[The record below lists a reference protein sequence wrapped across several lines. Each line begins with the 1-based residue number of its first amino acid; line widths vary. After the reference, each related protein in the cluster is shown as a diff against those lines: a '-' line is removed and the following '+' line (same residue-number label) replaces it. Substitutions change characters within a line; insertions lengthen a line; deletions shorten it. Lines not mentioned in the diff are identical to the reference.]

1 MSKEIRFKGIVA
13 TLAQIAADAFAGRI
27 SWASDLARPV
37 HYYTDSDYAVLA
49 RKDVAETFPG
59 IVNASTVGV
68 GIRPKVSLADGT
80 DAVQDAAT
88 FRGTIG
94 AQHRNEAVNVT
105 VTYPGP
111 NSGYFLL
118 GTTAEAAIPA
128 SRLVEGLVVRIKAL
142 ADVSVDSGVYF
153 SLIGALSNASTG
165 VYPDT
170 YDSASFGGPIGRWPG
185 FLSGKILFTV
195 EIRLGAI
202 TSGTTRLV
210 HYVWSAQAD
219 GLAPIFWADGNYPLD
234 VSIPRYPHLAV
245 DLSGNGSINK
255 YVYSVEIQDP

>member
-1 MSKEIRFKGIVA
+1 MVSTTTG
-13 TLAQIAADAFAGRI
+13 GR
-27 SWASDLARPV
+27 LQ
-37 HYYTDSDYAVLA
+37 
-49 RKDVAETFPG
+49 
-59 IVNASTVGV
+59 
-68 GIRPKVSLADGT
+68 SL
-80 DAVQDAAT
+80 DAAGS
-88 FRGTIG
+88 RALIG

-118 GTTAEAAIPA
+118 GTTAEAAIPT

-142 ADVSVDSGVYF
+142 AYVSVNPGVYF
-153 SLIGALSNASTG
+153 DVMGALSNASTG
-165 VYPDT
+165 VYPDAHDAT
-170 YDSASFGGPIGRWPG
+170 GFGGSTGRWPG
-185 FLSGKILFTV
+185 YSSGKILFTV

-219 GLAPIFWADGNYPLD
+219 GLAPIFWAHDSYSLD

-245 DLSGNGSINK
+245 DLSGNGSIIK